1 MTGYLLRENAPLEA
15 HNTLRVPSRAA
26 LFADVRSEAG
36 LAELLNQPYLQ
47 NNATLVI
54 GEGSNLLFVGDFE
67 GVILRLGWLGIE
79 TIEHEGPRRRVRV
92 AAGERWDD
100 LVRWSVGKGLYG
112 LENLALIPGSVG
124 AAPMQNIGAYGVE
137 VADSLAW
144 VEAFDRQKKQSVHLT
159 AEQCQFAYRDSL
171 FKRES
176 GRWVITAACFDLCE
190 QGELKLDYAGVREEL
205 AHLGVSEPRPLHA
218 AEVISRIRVRKLPNP
233 ALLPNAGSFFKN
245 PEVASAVADA
255 IAKELPEMPR
265 FAGAAGASKLS
276 AAWLI
281 ERCGMRGLREGDAAV
296 AEQHALVL
304 VNHGRA
310 TGEQLLTLA
319 RKVAAQVEQR
329 FAIKLEPEVRLIG
342 ATW

>member
-47 NNATLVI
+47 SNPTLII

-67 GVILRLGWLGIE
+67 GIVLRLGWLGME
-79 TIEHEGPRRRVRV
+79 TVEHEGPRRRVRV

-124 AAPMQNIGAYGVE
+124 AAPIQNIGAYGVE
-137 VADSLAW
+137 VANSLVW
-144 VEAFDRQKKQSVHLT
+144 VEAFDRQRKQSVQLS

-171 FKRES
+171 FKRET
-176 GRWVITAACFDLCE
+176 GRWVITAVCFDLHE

-205 AHLGVSEPRPLHA
+205 AHLGISEPRPLHA

-245 PEVASAVADA
+245 PEVPATTAAA
-255 IAKELPEMPR
+255 IGDEFPEMPQ
-265 FAGAAGASKLS
+265 FAGTNGRVKLS

-281 ERCGMRGLREGDAAV
+281 ERSGMRGLREGDAAI

-310 TGEQLLTLA
+310 SGEQLLSLA

-329 FAIKLEPEVRLIG
+329 FAIRLEPEVRLIG